1 MRVTGRGGMR
11 WVKWVK
17 WVERLAGPRDRLGEG
32 LGDRLGEGLGEGL
45 GDRLGEGLGDRLGE
59 GLGDRLGERRE
70 TRRATGPSVPGQAS
84 AHGLSLARGAPVR

>member
-32 LGDRLGEGLGEGL
+32 LGDRLGEGLG
-45 GDRLGEGLGDRLGE
+45 DRLGEGLGE

>member
-32 LGDRLGEGLGEGL
+32 
-45 GDRLGEGLGDRLGE
+45 LGE

>member
-1 MRVTGRGGMR
+1 MPHALHVPHDGFRTFDWCTMRVTGRGGMR

-17 WVERLAGPRDRLGEG
+17 WVERLAGPR
-32 LGDRLGEGLGEGL
+32 
-45 GDRLGEGLGDRLGE
+45 DRLGE

>member
-17 WVERLAGPRDRLGEG
+17 WVERLAGPRDRLG
-32 LGDRLGEGLGEGL
+32 DRLGEG
-45 GDRLGEGLGDRLGE
+45 LGE

>member
-45 GDRLGEGLGDRLGE
+45 GDRLGE
-59 GLGDRLGERRE
+59 RRE

>member
-32 LGDRLGEGLGEGL
+32 LGDRLG
-45 GDRLGEGLGDRLGE
+45 DRLGEGLGE